1 MNTATQTIEL
11 KRSRDGGALQPSYLA
26 RRNIWD
32 WLFAAL
38 MLAGTAW
45 AFVRYGAAM
54 ALYARGEISAEVL
67 EVYRV
72 AAAHDSRGVAQEL
85 RQMGLP
91 APVRKTT

>member
-1 MNTATQTIEL
+1 MT
-11 KRSRDGGALQPSYLA
+11 DPALF
-26 RRNIWD
+26 
-32 WLFAAL
+32 LFAPL
-38 MLAGTAW
+38 GEPGSGR
-45 AFVRYGAAM
+45 VRYGAAM

-72 AAAHDSRGVAQEL
+72 AAAHDSRDVAQEL